1 MTHKVTILFRSWL
14 KIKKTFFVHFFCL
27 FYQEKC
33 YFIKYMLVISILLSL
48 TTCIQGLRT
57 SKNILVENPQNLLS
71 NFSVDTD
78 ELTLLDF
85 HSVQKMKFSIKN
97 FFSKCDEISSFPQT
111 WSHLWEKS
119 LREIFIFL
127 SCQFLAER

>member
-1 MTHKVTILFRSWL
+1 MLLYKVHEPYYLYSG
-14 KIKKTFFVHFFCL
+14 
-27 FYQEKC
+27 
-33 YFIKYMLVISILLSL
+33 SL
-48 TTCIQGLRT
+48 D
-57 SKNILVENPQNLLS
+57 ILVENPQNLQN

-78 ELTLLDF
+78 ELMLLDF

-97 FFSKCDEISSFPQT
+97 FPSKCDEISSFPQI
-111 WSHLWEKS
+111 WSHLWEKY